1 MVLIL
6 PVMLLSL
13 ILIGSSS
20 MLTDFA
26 SAGNDAYLIRI
37 DSPLD
42 DASDWASDASLIPI
56 GYSIAKEWF

>member
-1 MVLIL
+1 
-6 PVMLLSL
+6 
-13 ILIGSSS
+13 

-56 GYSIAKEWF
+56 GYSIAKEWFWMSWYRLFP